1 MLTIRSSGL
10 DDSGSE
16 KDGKAEKDEVRL
28 EHHVMIQ
35 IRHEN
40 GRERHNVPQLAQ

>member
-1 MLTIRSSGL
+1 MSMLTIRSSGL

-16 KDGKAEKDEVRL
+16 KDGKAEKDEVGL
-28 EHHVMIQ
+28 ERHVMIE

-40 GRERHNVPQLAQ
+40 G